1 MKKILL
7 TIACLLTSL
16 AMVQA
21 VTLNWGFDSS
31 ATPSSDFGGTSL
43 GYAVGN
49 GWVVELVEYSGG
61 YSDVTLGNMG
71 NVLATT
77 VTGPSPLASTK
88 KASLSQ
94 NVGDSPISVYGRIF
108 DGAGHYVNLGVN
120 GGGGFYTT
128 AAGVS
133 TVIEKITAEGF
144 NGQTPTDPTANGTW
158 IAIPEPGTIIL
169 FGLGALVIAA
179 RKKFRK

>member
-21 VTLNWGFDSS
+21 VSLAWVFQSDI
-31 ATPSSDFGGTSL
+31 TPSSDWDGTSL
-43 GYAVGN
+43 GYAVGM
-49 GWVVELVEYSGG
+49 GWVVELVEYDGG
-61 YSDVTLGNMG
+61 YSNVRMGQMG
-71 NVLATT
+71 NVLASG
-77 VTGPSPLASTK
+77 VTGPSPLAPNKSVNII
-88 KASLSQ
+88 Q
-94 NVGDSPISVYGRIF
+94 NVGDSAISVYARIF

-120 GGGGFYTT
+120 GGAGFHTT
-128 AAGVS
+128 AAGDPSVQE
-133 TVIEKITAEGF
+133 IITAEGF

-179 RKKFRK
+179 RRKFRK